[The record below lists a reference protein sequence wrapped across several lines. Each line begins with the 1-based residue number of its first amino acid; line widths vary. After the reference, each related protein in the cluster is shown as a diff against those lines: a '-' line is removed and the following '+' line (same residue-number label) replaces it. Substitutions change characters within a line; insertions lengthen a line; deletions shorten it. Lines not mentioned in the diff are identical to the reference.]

1 MINLLDPT
9 SPTPDDIHGARVKA
23 KLTQQAA
30 ADLIGYSRRGWQD
43 AESGRNNMLP
53 AAWALFLLATGQHP
67 SAKVEQMTT
76 AWYDPSTKI
85 TYTDRDDAPRGA
97 QIWPVTR

>member
-1 MINLLDPT
+1 MNLLDPA
-9 SPTPDDIHGARVKA
+9 PPPPDVIQGTRIDA

-43 AESGRNNMLP
+43 AENGKTKMHP

-67 SAKVEQMTT
+67 GWVVVSKN
-76 AWYDPSTKI
+76 S
-85 TYTDRDDAPRGA
+85 
-97 QIWPVTR
+97 PVIGL

>member
-9 SPTPDDIHGARVKA
+9 PHSPDDIMGMRHNA
-23 KLTQQAA
+23 KLTQQQA

-43 AESGRNNMLP
+43 AENGKNKLHP

-67 SAKVEQMTT
+67 SHQVVLSNIQ
-76 AWYDPSTKI
+76 
-85 TYTDRDDAPRGA
+85 
-97 QIWPVTR
+97 